1 MKVLKSNY
9 KFCQYISEL
18 AVKAM
23 IYEVSAT
30 PKPGLVDRNNS
41 GAHND
46 MDFFTFMSSSASLT
60 YTFYECALE
69 GVNFDREDYR
79 DLLKRIRPIGIKGEE
94 KMFNATRGVNTHK
107 GLIFSLGIIAAAAG
121 NIYKETG
128 RQVISSEEISMKIR
142 KITKGITEELKEIDR
157 KEKLTYG
164 EKLYK
169 KYGTKGIRGE
179 VESGFAT
186 VLKTGLPILKRL
198 TAKQDTHINDIL
210 VQTLLYLM
218 IETEDSNVL
227 GRHNLDMLNYVKK
240 SAREAIRL
248 GGMFSQSGKE
258 YIYKMDKDFI
268 EKNISPGGSADL
280 LAVTFMIALLEN
292 PKIF

>member
-1 MKVLKSNY
+1 VKVLKSNC

>member
-1 MKVLKSNY
+1 LKSNC

>member
-1 MKVLKSNY
+1 
-9 KFCQYISEL
+9 
-18 AVKAM
+18 M

>member
-1 MKVLKSNY
+1 MKVLKSNC